1 MSSSLPSDR
10 RALRA
15 IPFNHVLRNKKKMK
29 AIYYELKGP
38 ARQVLQMSERP
49 LPEPQAGEVRVR
61 IHVSAVNP
69 SDTKGRGGHRGVTA
83 MPFPLVVPHQDGAGV
98 IDAVGAG
105 VDVARVGQRVW
116 VYEAALGRAFGTC
129 AEYTTVPE
137 HKAVPLPDAVDFEIG
152 ACMGIPAMT
161 AHRCVL
167 ADGPV
172 RDKTVLV
179 QGGAGAVGFYA
190 VQIAKLE
197 GARVIAT
204 VSRDA
209 QAAQARLAGADH
221 VINYKREDVARRVR
235 EITGEDS
242 GLDRVIEV
250 AFGVNLGTDVALL
263 NVGGVIATYA
273 SDAVH
278 EPTIP
283 FWPMLA
289 KDLTVRFVLVYAMSR
304 QAHDEAATYITA
316 ALKDGKL
323 KHQVFARYGF
333 TLEEVV
339 AAHEAT
345 ESMLHVGK
353 VLIRLEGAS

>member
-1 MSSSLPSDR
+1 
-10 RALRA
+10 
-15 IPFNHVLRNKKKMK
+15 MK
-29 AIYYELKGP
+29 AIYYESKGP
-38 ARQVLQMSERP
+38 ARQVLQMGERP

-61 IHVSAVNP
+61 IQVSAVNP
-69 SDTKGRGGHRGVTA
+69 SDTKGRGGYRGVTA
-83 MPFPLVVPHQDGAGV
+83 MAFPLIVPHQDGAGV
-98 IDAVGAG
+98 IDAVGSG
-105 VDVARVGQRVW
+105 VDASRLGQRVW
-116 VYEAALGRAFGTC
+116 VYEATLGRAFGTC
-129 AEYTTVPE
+129 AQYTTVPA
-137 HKAVPLPDAVDFEIG
+137 HKAVALPDGIDFEVG

-172 RDKTVLV
+172 KDKTVLV

-209 QAAQARLAGADH
+209 QAAQARLAGVDH
-221 VINYKREDVARRVR
+221 VINYKTENVAQRVK
-235 EITGEDS
+235 EITGADS

-250 AFGVNLGTDVALL
+250 AFGVNLASDVALL
-263 NVGGVIATYA
+263 KVGGVIATYA

-278 EPTIP
+278 EPAIP

-304 QAHDEAATYITA
+304 QAHDEAAAYITA
-316 ALKDGKL
+316 ALKAGKL
-323 KHQVFARYGF
+323 KHQVFAHYGF

-345 ESMLHVGK
+345 ESMSHVGK
-353 VLIRLEGAS
+353 VLIRLEGAA